1 MMQMPHENVRRGDLL
16 RATLV
21 VLCLWV
27 SGPGVS
33 EEVQAEETDSPS
45 GSLGSSLFVKPSYSN
60 SNPWENIKL
69 VDDGVRHG
77 ALDLLLR
84 SGMLGN
90 LAGEGELAVSSFQ
103 SQADKLYHQD
113 RNRLLRFRLAG
124 GLDSFEYGA
133 EYRSVGQGF
142 QRPSGS
148 NNWKADQEGEEFWAA
163 QKFGPLRLKAMFSDF
178 GDNVEADPRRP
189 RTTKTLGGM
198 GLGFTLPGGSVLSFS
213 YQRGSS
219 RTRGGPSKEAPQESW
234 IEDMGASLYFYAGPM
249 WDFTISSNYSPST
262 NKLDPSKKVLSSYH
276 HITASYRPT
285 ESITITPSMS
295 LGELGY
301 SWSGV
306 RMVTPTAMLSLG
318 YYPPSGNLSF
328 TTYGYYSRSKSNDGL
343 YDVRTVNL
351 INSLLIPF
359 GKAKEMA
366 ISFDLVFNQYL
377 DAVYR
382 FGSSAELLGRVLYK
396 VTGF

>member
-1 MMQMPHENVRRGDLL
+1 M
-16 RATLV
+16 RATLG

-27 SGPGVS
+27 SSPGVS
-33 EEVQAEETDSPS
+33 EDVRAEETGSPL
-45 GSLGSSLFVKPSYSN
+45 GGLGSFFLVKPSYSDSDPRAN
-60 SNPWENIKL
+60 NKL
-69 VDDGVRHG
+69 LDDGVQRG
-77 ALDLLLR
+77 PLDVLVR
-84 SGMLGN
+84 SGKLGN

-103 SQADKLYHQD
+103 SQADKLYHQE
-113 RNRLLRFRLAG
+113 RSRLLRFRLTG
-124 GLDSFEYGA
+124 GLDSFDYGA

-148 NNWKADQEGEEFWAA
+148 NNWRADQEGEEFWAA

-262 NKLDPSKKVLSSYH
+262 NKLDPSKKVAFYYH
-276 HITASYRPT
+276 YITGSYRPT
-285 ESITITPSMS
+285 GSITIMPSLS
-295 LGELGY
+295 LSEEQYAWLGL
-301 SWSGV
+301 
-306 RMVTPTAMLSLG
+306 RTTTPTAMLSIG

-328 TTYGYYSRSKSNDGL
+328 TTYGYYSRSKSNDGF

-351 INSLLIPF
+351 INSILIPF
-359 GKAKEMA
+359 GNDKEKA
-366 ISFDLVFNQYL
+366 ISLDLGYNQYL

-382 FGSSAELLGRVLYK
+382 YGSSEELVGRILYK
-396 VTGF
+396 VAAF